1 MPYFGFYGFDIYYL
15 VLVVPCVILAFWAQ
29 GKVKSTFSRYERV
42 LSRRGLTGAQAAEAV
57 LRQNGVT
64 GVRIEWV
71 AGKLSD
77 HFDPRTNTIRLSNA
91 VYSSTSVASIG
102 VAAH

>member
-42 LSRRGLTGAQAAEAV
+42 LSRRGLTGAQAAEACC
-57 LRQNGVT
+57 G
-64 GVRIEWV
+64 
-71 AGKLSD
+71 
-77 HFDPRTNTIRLSNA
+77 RTA
-91 VYSSTSVASIG
+91 
-102 VAAH
+102 